1 MHASGDWSDD
11 LGELRAFAMALVDDH
26 QGAGREALAERLIK
40 QACFARIAYP
50 QGGARDAKT
59 RVFREF
65 IALHRRYVRKGES
78 APEDGRLAEIS
89 TDPTIAA
96 MRALPL
102 DLREPLLLTA
112 LSGVSHA
119 EVAQTLD
126 LPLPRLIERL
136 RDARER
142 LAEAL
147 DPAARARAGRVS
159 YLRLVK

>member
-1 MHASGDWSDD
+1 MHASSDWSDD
-11 LGELRAFAMALVDDH
+11 LGDLRTFAMALVDDH

-40 QACFARIAYP
+40 QASFARIAYP
-50 QGGARDAKT
+50 QGARDAKT

-65 IALHRRYVRKGES
+65 IALHRRYVRKS
-78 APEDGRLAEIS
+78 DAHADDAPRAEVPS
-89 TDPTIAA
+89 DPTVAA
-96 MRALPL
+96 VRALPL

-112 LSGVSHA
+112 LSGFSHA

-147 DPAARARAGRVS
+147 DPAARARGGRVS
-159 YLRLVK
+159 NLRLVK

>member
-1 MHASGDWSDD
+1 MHASTDWSDD
-11 LGELRAFAMALVDDH
+11 LGELRTFAMALVDDR

-40 QACFARIAYP
+40 QASFARIAHP

-65 IALHRRYVRKGES
+65 IALHRRYVRKGD
-78 APEDGRLAEIS
+78 AYADDAQRAEIAS
-89 TDPTIAA
+89 DPTVAA
-96 MRALPL
+96 VRSLPL

-112 LSGVSHA
+112 LSGFSHA
-119 EVAQTLD
+119 DVAQTLD

-142 LAEAL
+142 LADAL
-147 DPAARARAGRVS
+147 EPAGRARAGRVS
-159 YLRLVK
+159 YLRPVK